1 MYPAEPHRGANMEA
15 ADPRDLPEPFK
26 GGLWGLHAAYPCQ
39 GAAQPLPSLY
49 VPGAGRW
56 IPVYFLK

>member
-1 MYPAEPHRGANMEA
+1 MEE
-15 ADPRDLPEPFK
+15 ADPRDLPKPFK

-39 GAAQPLPSLY
+39 GAAQQLPSLY